1 MFGFG
6 KKKDALMERLIKI
19 GGHACLAAKHE
30 KSMCS
35 SIAEAFEEFGE
46 MTQKEVM
53 NWKNNFIAE
62 RTAQS
67 RSKEH

>member
-6 KKKDALMERLIKI
+6 KKKDESMERLIKI
-19 GGHACLAAKHE
+19 GGHACLAAKRE

-35 SIAEAFEEFGE
+35 SVSEAFAEFGD
-46 MTQKEVM
+46 MTKKEVM

-62 RTAQS
+62 RTAQA